1 MASKLDTDENNA
13 ALARG
18 NLMSVKEA
26 LDAGLTENEIKKL
39 IKMVEKGEDKL
50 TNREQSIVRIALEKA
65 TKKRNE
71 LLRQVNKVNEQRRLM
86 MEEQVQSF
94 DPNAIFN
101 DGAGAD
107 ILMPEQVQSDEA
119 RNLTAS
125 PLPTAAALEEARTS
139 PFEPMDIDNRDMI
152 IDPNNMFGGKRKR
165 KRRKRKTK
173 RRKRKT
179 KKRKGGRYLACLCK
193 KKRRSTGGKKRRRRK
208 TRRRKK

>member
-1 MASKLDTDENNA
+1 MASKLDTEENNA

-26 LDAGLTENEIKKL
+26 LNAGLTENEIKKL

-50 TNREQSIVRIALEKA
+50 TKREQSIVRIALEKA
-65 TKKRNE
+65 SKKRNE
-71 LLRQVNKVNEQRRLM
+71 LLRQVSELGEERIKM
-86 MEEQVQSF
+86 MENKLLKVYNANMF
-94 DPNAIFN
+94 D
-101 DGAGAD
+101 DGAEAD
-107 ILMPEQVQSDEA
+107 IFMPEQGQSDEA

-139 PFEPMDIDNRDMI
+139 PFEPMDIDNEDMI
-152 IDPNNMFGGKRKR
+152 GGKR

-179 KKRKGGRYLACLCK
+179 KKRKGGKYLACLCK

>member
-1 MASKLDTDENNA
+1 MASKLDTDENNT
-13 ALARG
+13 ALARR

-50 TNREQSIVRIALEKA
+50 TKREQSIVRIALEKA

-71 LLRQVNKVNEQRRLM
+71 LLSQVNKVNEQRRLM
-86 MEEQVQSF
+86 MEKQVQSF

-139 PFEPMDIDNRDMI
+139 PFDMEL
-152 IDPNNMFGGKRKR
+152 DENDDVVMFGGKR

-193 KKRRSTGGKKRRRRK
+193 KKRRSTGGKKRRRKK